1 MHISIAGLLGVASLW
16 FAGLSVSPVCIAQAE
31 PTQAQSSQP
40 QPVQPPHAVPV
51 AQDGGVRE
59 VLESIVIPPIP
70 HAPFFATL
78 DTEWVKYTA
87 DGATITLVNER
98 HIARDAQG
106 RIYEERWGLAP
117 RQKDGSFR
125 SVMTWIQIADPIQ
138 RTLYN
143 CSIQKHICDLL
154 TYDPAPDLAAATQ
167 RKGPSGTLTRG
178 NRTWEDLGTRNIAGV
193 DTVGTRETTT
203 IEAGKMGN
211 DQPLTSMS
219 EFWHAPDLGI
229 NLLSIRTSPMFGKET
244 FSITE
249 ITPGD
254 PDAQLFELPADY
266 KISDQRKNPPISR

>member
-1 MHISIAGLLGVASLW
+1 MRISMAGILWVASLW
-16 FAGLSVSPVCIAQAE
+16 SASLSFSPLCIAQTE
-31 PTQAQSSQP
+31 PAQVQSSQP
-40 QPVQPPHAVPV
+40 PRAVPV

-59 VLESIVIPPIP
+59 VLESIVIPPLP

-87 DGATITLVNER
+87 DGASITLVNER
-98 HIARDAQG
+98 HVGRDAQG

-117 RQKDGSFR
+117 RQKDGTFR
-125 SVMTWIQIADPIQ
+125 STMTWIQVADPSK

-143 CSIQKHICDLL
+143 CSVQKHICDLL
-154 TYDPAPDLAAATQ
+154 TYDPAPDLAVAIE
-167 RKGPSGTLTRG
+167 RKRPSGTLNRG

-211 DQPLTSMS
+211 DQPLISMS
-219 EFWHAPDLGI
+219 EFWHAPDLGV

-244 FSITE
+244 FTITA